1 MNKPRKHIPKKAPA
15 VAVKPKQQA
24 AVKQSSMSS
33 RDRDIA
39 LLAGV
44 SIIIFICFRYAL
56 HNQFLSDW
64 DDWIYI
70 PKNRFIKAFTAENFH
85 NMLFKDI
92 TLNYYHPI
100 TLLSLALNYHFSQL
114 DPWAYYFT
122 NILLHI
128 INAVLVFYFIRTLME
143 AMVKVGYKQIPFI
156 PWLAAIGALLH
167 GLHPMHVESVA
178 WIAER
183 KDVMYAIFYFAGLI
197 MYICYIQGAKFRWML
212 YVNSALALAC
222 LWGMIGLKDFSLDVT
237 KTFMLSDP
245 LILLTPFILL
255 SLAILAEV
263 KYKSPQMGM
272 FYVVEFFIFS
282 MLSKPMAVSF
292 PFALIAV
299 DFLLKRDTLS
309 ILTTPGTETLYN
321 IFCKWLFNLLPGSL
335 FRSKLKALVKLT
347 VEKWMFFVIA
357 FLSGIQS
364 IYMQGTT
371 HSLAFTNGYTVFQKF
386 LIACYTFTMYMVK
399 AFYPAT
405 LNAFYPFPNLTSDY
419 RMPSIFYVAPLFA
432 AAIVFIP
439 LYLTRKNNN
448 FFRVVLFGLGFYF
461 ANLVFVLQFLSSGM
475 TIISERYSYIAYFG
489 PIFTVI
495 YFAHW
500 FWQKD
505 KKYHVAIATLL
516 TCVCAI
522 LFYLSEQRTK
532 VWHDPETLWTD
543 VINKTADQQPQT
555 PYFNL
560 ASYYIDSAKFDKAYV
575 DYAILVKI
583 GSKDPLVFRN
593 LAMIYGMRKQP
604 DSSLYFFSKALEH
617 DSNDASVYTNRAIT
631 YANLGNLDLALKDF
645 TKAYSCDTSQNAT
658 LAQAAAIA
666 YELKKYNGALVD
678 YNTLIRKKP
687 EESSYY
693 LLRGNT
699 YLDGGNPQMAIQDYT
714 HMLQLSPKNGE
725 CMYDMSIAYHT
736 LKDNAHAVQYATMA
750 QNNGYK
756 LPDNY
761 LATLK

>member
-1 MNKPRKHIPKKAPA
+1 MGLLKNMNKHTKNIPKKAPSA
-15 VAVKPKQQA
+15 GLKPKPQTE
-24 AVKQSSMSS
+24 VKQSSTNGTHSGMSA

-39 LLAGV
+39 LLTGV
-44 SIIIFICFRYAL
+44 SLIIFICFHYTL

-70 PKNRFIKAFTAENFH
+70 PKDRFIKAFTAENFH

-114 DPWAYYFT
+114 NPWAYYFT
-122 NILLHI
+122 NIVLHI
-128 INAVLVFYFIRTLME
+128 ANAVLVFYLIRTLMQ
-143 AMVKVGYKQIPFI
+143 AMVKVGYKSIPFI
-156 PWLAAIGALLH
+156 PWLAAVGALLH
-167 GLHPMHVESVA
+167 GLHPMHIESVA

-183 KDVMYAIFYFAGLI
+183 KDVLYAIFYFSGLI
-197 MYICYIQGAKFRWML
+197 MYVRYTQGATFRWML
-212 YVNSALALAC
+212 YVNSVLALAC

-237 KTFMLSDP
+237 KTFMLWDP
-245 LILLTPFILL
+245 LILLAPLL
-255 SLAILAEV
+255 LLVAAIVAEV

-272 FYVVEFFIFS
+272 FYVAEFFIFS

-292 PFALIAV
+292 PLAIIVV
-299 DFLLKRDTLS
+299 DFLLKRDLAFVQA
-309 ILTTPGTETLYN
+309 GKGWVYN
-321 IFCKWLFNLLPGSL
+321 ES
-335 FRSKLKALVKLT
+335 RALVKF
-347 VEKWMFFVIA
+347 VMEKWMFFVIA
-357 FLSGIQS
+357 LLSGIQS
-364 IYMQGTT
+364 AYMQGTT
-371 HSLAFTNGYTVFQKF
+371 HTLAFTNGYTVFQKF

-399 AFYPAT
+399 AFYPAN

-439 LYLTRKNNN
+439 LYLTRKNNT
-448 FFRVVLFGLGFYF
+448 FFRVILFGLGFYF

-489 PIFTVI
+489 PIFVVI

-500 FWQKD
+500 FWQKH
-505 KKYHVAIATLL
+505 KKYHTAIATLL
-516 TCVCAI
+516 ACVCVI

-543 VINKTADQQPQT
+543 VINKTADQYPQT

-560 ASYYIDSAKFDKAYV
+560 ASYYIDSAKYDKAYV
-575 DYAILVKI
+575 DYSILVKI

-593 LAMIYGMRKQP
+593 LAMIYGMRKQF
-604 DSSLYFFSKALEH
+604 DSSLYFFSLALQH
-617 DSNDASVYTNRAIT
+617 DSIDPTIYTNRAIT
-631 YANLGNLDLALKDF
+631 YANLGNLNLALKDF
-645 TKAYSCDTSQNAT
+645 TKAYSLDTSQYAT
-658 LAQAAAIA
+658 LAQAAGIA
-666 YELKKYNGALVD
+666 YQLKQYNEAISD

-687 EESSYY
+687 EEPSYY
-693 LLRGNT
+693 LLRGNA
-699 YLDGGNPQMAIQDYT
+699 YLDGGNPQMAIQDYI
-714 HMLQLSPKNGE
+714 HVLQLDPKNGE
-725 CMYDMSIAYHT
+725 CMYNMSIAYHA
-736 LKDNAHAVQYATMA
+736 LKDDTQAVHYATMA
-750 QNNGYK
+750 QNAGYK

-761 LATLK
+761 LGTLK

>member
-1 MNKPRKHIPKKAPA
+1 MNKPNKHIPKKAHA

-24 AVKQSSMSS
+24 EVKKSSMNA

-39 LLAGV
+39 LLTGI
-44 SIIIFICFRYAL
+44 SLIIFICFRHAL

-70 PKNRFIKAFTAENFH
+70 PKDRFIKAFTAENLH

-128 INAVLVFYFIRTLME
+128 ANAVLVFYFIKILME
-143 AMVKVGYKQIPFI
+143 AMVKVGYKPIPLI
-156 PWLAAIGALLH
+156 PWLAAAGALLH
-167 GLHPMHVESVA
+167 GIHPMHVESVA

-183 KDVMYAIFYFAGLI
+183 KDVMYAIFYFAGLM
-197 MYICYIQGAKFRWML
+197 MYVRYTQGAAFRWML
-212 YVNSALALAC
+212 YVNIILAFAC
-222 LWGMIGLKDFSLDVT
+222 LWGMVGLKDFSLDVT

-255 SLAILAEV
+255 SAAIFAEV

-292 PFALIAV
+292 PFAMIAV
-299 DFLLKRDTLS
+299 DFLLKRDMLT
-309 ILTTPGTETLYN
+309 ILNTPGTEILYN
-321 IFCKWLFNLLPGSL
+321 IFCKWFFNLLPGSV
-335 FRSKLKALVKLT
+335 FWSKLKALVKLT

-357 FLSGIQS
+357 FLSGMQS

-399 AFYPAT
+399 AFYPAN

-432 AAIVFIP
+432 LAIVFIP

-448 FFRVVLFGLGFYF
+448 LFRVILFGLGFYL

-489 PIFTVI
+489 PIFVVI

-505 KKYHVAIATLL
+505 KRYHVVIATLL
-516 TCVCAI
+516 ACICAI

-543 VINKTADQQPQT
+543 VISKTADQHQQT

-575 DYAILVKI
+575 DYSILVKI
-583 GSKDPLVFRN
+583 GSKDPLVLRN
-593 LAMIYGMRKQP
+593 LAMIYGMRKQF
-604 DSSLYFFSKALEH
+604 DSSLYFFSLALQH
-617 DSNDASVYTNRAIT
+617 DSIDPTIYVNRAIT
-631 YANLGNLDLALKDF
+631 YANLGKLDLALGDF
-645 TKAYSCDTSQNAT
+645 HKAYSLDSSQN
-658 LAQAAAIA
+658 LALGQAAGIA
-666 YELKKYNGALVD
+666 YQLKKYAEAITD
-678 YNTLIRKKP
+678 YTTLIRKKP
-687 EESSYY
+687 EELSYY

-699 YLDGGNPQMAIQDYT
+699 YLDGGNPQIAMQDYT
-714 HMLQLSPKNGE
+714 HMLQLDPKNGE
-725 CMYDMSIAYHT
+725 CMYDMSIAYHE
-736 LKDNAHAVQYATMA
+736 LKDNAHALQYATMA

-761 LATLK
+761 LGTLK